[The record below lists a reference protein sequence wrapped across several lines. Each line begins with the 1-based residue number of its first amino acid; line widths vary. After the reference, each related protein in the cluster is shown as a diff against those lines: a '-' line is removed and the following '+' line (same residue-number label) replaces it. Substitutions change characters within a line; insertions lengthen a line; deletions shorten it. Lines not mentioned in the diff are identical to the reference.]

1 MSLSLFECSYVG
13 TVDDN
18 VYVVGILYVDVRDDV
33 VGIKDDNG
41 IGLFVE
47 VQVERPAKRPQQ
59 MIRSA
64 RPNIT

>member
-18 VYVVGILYVDVRDDV
+18 VFVVGILYVDVRDDV

-41 IGLFVE
+41 IGLFAD

-64 RPNIT
+64 KPTIT